1 MNQWFQITNKADDD
15 SPAEIRIYGEIG
27 GSWDGSGVEVEAFA
41 NELAQIPKAKD
52 IMMRIHSPGGSVF
65 DGLAIYNMLAERK
78 ANLTARV
85 DGLAASAASWIAL
98 AANKVQMPKHSRMM
112 IHDAQGLVVGDS
124 ETMREMA
131 DLLDRESDKIAAIY
145 ADKTGKPAKAMRD
158 LMRETTWMDGEEAV
172 KAGFADEVID
182 VATVANTFN
191 LSRFTKVPA
200 GLGGAEASTETK
212 PKEKTMEVKNQ
223 APVEAQKP
231 APENIITADQIKA
244 LENKLQA
251 ERTARITAQL
261 TPLCAER
268 GIDPK
273 PFVDQASSGEQGE
286 SLALNMIKAIPLKG
300 GEASQ
305 VVENKGNPLIEKYNA
320 MEPGADRNKF
330 RMQNHDTLQNVLTTF
345 NPKNANTI
353 AAGLVNDYMADGL
366 IVVAHN
372 KLAPLNVFTRDF
384 GVDPMKPR
392 ASVDVRKATVGSTSQ
407 SNATNF
413 ESGDS
418 TLAVSTVTVNQLSNS
433 FHLLNSEL
441 NQGSRLAHLAQIN
454 ANNLADKISDAITAV
469 MVTGTYGTA
478 ITVGAAANF
487 DSADLPPI
495 LAAAK
500 NYGRKVLL
508 LDGGHLAYL
517 LPTDRDSF
525 RLGEQGAYGFDVIA
539 EQNRW
544 TDATAN
550 TCGFVCGPD
559 AIVLASGRSIELP
572 SGQFE
577 SIGSVTLPQGITVQT
592 ATWYNTAGRVWWA
605 AYDVMFGAVA
615 GDTTQAEVL
624 ITA

>member
-1 MNQWFQITNKADDD
+1 
-15 SPAEIRIYGEIG
+15 
-27 GSWDGSGVEVEAFA
+27 
-41 NELAQIPKAKD
+41 
-52 IMMRIHSPGGSVF
+52 
-65 DGLAIYNMLAERK
+65 
-78 ANLTARV
+78 
-85 DGLAASAASWIAL
+85 
-98 AANKVQMPKHSRMM
+98 
-112 IHDAQGLVVGDS
+112 
-124 ETMREMA
+124 
-131 DLLDRESDKIAAIY
+131 
-145 ADKTGKPAKAMRD
+145 
-158 LMRETTWMDGEEAV
+158 
-172 KAGFADEVID
+172 
-182 VATVANTFN
+182 
-191 LSRFTKVPA
+191 
-200 GLGGAEASTETK
+200 
-212 PKEKTMEVKNQ
+212 
-223 APVEAQKP
+223 
-231 APENIITADQIKA
+231 
-244 LENKLQA
+244 
-251 ERTARITAQL
+251 
-261 TPLCAER
+261 
-268 GIDPK
+268 
-273 PFVDQASSGEQGE
+273 
-286 SLALNMIKAIPLKG
+286 
-300 GEASQ
+300 
-305 VVENKGNPLIEKYNA
+305 
-320 MEPGADRNKF
+320 
-330 RMQNHDTLQNVLTTF
+330 
-345 NPKNANTI
+345 
-353 AAGLVNDYMADGL
+353 
-366 IVVAHN
+366 
-372 KLAPLNVFTRDF
+372 
-384 GVDPMKPR
+384 MKPR